1 MVVGCWRKGSNALL
15 SPTCPITSLP
25 PFLGCPAG
33 LASAAGFAASAGL
46 VASVGFAALLS
57 PGFAAAATG
66 WGAAGAVVAA
76 GACCAGLAA
85 SAGFD
90 SAGLAGAGGA
100 PGEQAASSDVAT
112 PPSASWI
119 TARREIGRYPD
130 DPMTPLRSPACPT
143 HPGRGDLAAPHL
155 AASHNAVCCAGRP
168 PRRSRRF
175 GERSFQVVLIR
186 RGSSASRRAS
196 ER

>member
-1 MVVGCWRKGSNALL
+1 MAVGCCKNGSKLLL

-25 PFLGCPAG
+25 PFLGCP
-33 LASAAGFAASAGL
+33 
-46 VASVGFAALLS
+46 
-57 PGFAAAATG
+57 
-66 WGAAGAVVAA
+66 
-76 GACCAGLAA
+76 
-85 SAGFD
+85 AGFD

-119 TARREIGRYPD
+119 TARREIGRCPD

-168 PRRSRRF
+168 PRRSRRSTPEPLS
-175 GERSFQVVLIR
+175 GGVDPARVQRQPER
-186 RGSSASRRAS
+186 
-196 ER
+196 